1 MSDDGLEPEHRW
13 ERTGERFAAARSLDD
28 VVSVLRQSARRL
40 IGADGVAVVLREDGC
55 CHYVAEDA
63 IEPLWKGQRF
73 PLEACVSGWAMLNDE
88 TVVVPDVTL
97 DPRVPVAP
105 YRNKSISSLV
115 MVPVGSPEP
124 VAALGAYWCALVF
137 LDEATVFRA
146 EALAR
151 QAGDALDRIRTG
163 AATRTN
169 AARERSPQDH
179 VQHAGG

>member
-1 MSDDGLEPEHRW
+1 MSHDGLRPEHRW
-13 ERTGERFAAARSLDD
+13 EGRGELFASARSLDE
-28 VVSVLRQSARRL
+28 VVAVLRWSARRL
-40 IGADGVAVVLREDGC
+40 IGADGVAVVLREDRC

-73 PLEACVSGWAMLNDE
+73 PLEACVSGWAMLNDA
-88 TVVVPDVTL
+88 TAVVPDVTL

-115 MVPVGSPEP
+115 MVPIGSPEP

-137 LDEATVFRA
+137 LDEGTVLRA

-151 QAGDALDRIRTG
+151 EAGDALARLRSEATTG
-163 AATRTN
+163 RLERPPEHH
-169 AARERSPQDH
+169 AR
-179 VQHAGG
+179 HACA